1 MPHRVSSGSGPYQAA
16 ELQKMTMAELRD
28 LARGLEL
35 SGHSRLKKSEL
46 VEQVKNASQEL
57 GAQAESCEDEDSLEV
72 VQVAPF
78 WLSATWSV
86 SVKTLK
92 RAAAAMKEDWH
103 RSVLVLRLFRVQH
116 EDSGPRSRELVKD
129 IPLPDGTRKWFVELD
144 DQTFAWKLELGYR
157 AGDRKFFSLLQSS
170 EVDVPEN
177 QKDLTPLGGGVSA
190 GTQVELVAAERN
202 GDVRLRILGEL
213 SLKGDVGTPC
223 SAVVDG
229 EYVQVHAD
237 EGVFYWS
244 RPLENG
250 RMVIPVVVE
259 CGNQRQ
265 RAVVAVDSN
274 VHYLEVEHIS
284 PGSRKSTKD

>member
-1 MPHRVSSGSGPYQAA
+1 MPRRVSRNAGPYQTA
-16 ELQKMTMAELRD
+16 ELQKMTMVELRD
-28 LARGLEL
+28 LASQLEL
-35 SGHSRLKKSEL
+35 SGHSRLKKDEL
-46 VEQVKNASQEL
+46 IEEVKKASQ
-57 GAQAESCEDEDSLEV
+57 GASTQLVDSEDEDSLEV
-72 VQVAPF
+72 QQVAPF

-86 SVKTLK
+86 SMKTLK

-129 IPLPDGTRKWFVELD
+129 ISLPSGARKWFVELD
-144 DQTFAWKLELGYR
+144 DQTLAWKLELGYR

-177 QKDLTPLGGGVSA
+177 QKDLTPLGGEDSA
-190 GTQVELVAAERN
+190 GNQVEFLAPDRN
-202 GDVRLRILGEL
+202 GDVRLRISGEL

-223 SAVVDG
+223 SAIVDG
-229 EYVQVHAD
+229 EAVQVHAD

-250 RMVIPVVVE
+250 RVVIPVVVE
-259 CGNQRQ
+259 CGSQRQ

-284 PGSRKSTKD
+284 PGSRKSTKE